1 MKLYVGNDLHS
12 SNNYLAIID
21 ETGKRIFH
29 RKLPNDTATI
39 VETLSLYEGSIAG
52 SIIAGGPTD

>member
-21 ETGKRIFH
+21 ETGKTSAIRVRATH
-29 RKLPNDTATI
+29 SHNLLSMCSSDTYPARH
-39 VETLSLYEGSIAG
+39 LSCL
-52 SIIAGGPTD
+52 